1 MKISKN
7 KQNNQLRPNTK
18 YDNEK
23 KNGLPATALL
33 ITYRKSCLQHQVTW
47 GMAEDAV
54 EIPMEEL
61 HEDAQ
66 KLMDA
71 TRCD

>member
-1 MKISKN
+1 MIA
-7 KQNNQLRPNTK
+7 
-18 YDNEK
+18 K
-23 KNGLPATALL
+23 KKCLPATALL
-33 ITYRKSCLQHQVTW
+33 FATLSCLQHQVTW

>member
-1 MKISKN
+1 M
-7 KQNNQLRPNTK
+7 TT
-18 YDNEK
+18 E

-33 ITYRKSCLQHQVTW
+33 IATLSCLQHQVTW

>member
-1 MKISKN
+1 M

-23 KNGLPATALL
+23 KCLPATALL
-33 ITYRKSCLQHQVTW
+33 ITYRKSCLQHKVTW

>member
-1 MKISKN
+1 
-7 KQNNQLRPNTK
+7 
-18 YDNEK
+18 
-23 KNGLPATALL
+23 
-33 ITYRKSCLQHQVTW
+33 
-47 GMAEDAV
+47 MAEDAV

>member
-1 MKISKN
+1 
-7 KQNNQLRPNTK
+7 
-18 YDNEK
+18 
-23 KNGLPATALL
+23 
-33 ITYRKSCLQHQVTW
+33 
-47 GMAEDAV
+47 MAEDAV

-71 TRCD
+71 TRCDQSFCGDSLKQTYFQIAYMNIKLYSYLTKLL